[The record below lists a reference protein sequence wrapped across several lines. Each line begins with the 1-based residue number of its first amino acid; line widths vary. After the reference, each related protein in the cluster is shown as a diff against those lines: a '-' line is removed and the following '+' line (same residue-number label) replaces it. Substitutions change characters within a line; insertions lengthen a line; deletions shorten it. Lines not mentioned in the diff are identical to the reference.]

1 MQKINPPCSHAPCPC
16 VRISLSLLHT
26 LYSNSCSFS
35 MLSEI
40 CRVSFFFSE
49 NWLLQ
54 LLSEIWLLVKLL
66 SELWRPAGELS
77 WARSSCG
84 NPPFGVVTT
93 LISALW
99 QLQKN
104 RHCVCSASWQ
114 RCVFSVVTLPH
125 LELILVIHPSTP
137 THFLEKSVYPLV
149 RLVIR
154 VSCSTLVV
162 VGSFNHSSFYLRR

>member
-26 LYSNSCSFS
+26 LYSKSCSFS

-104 RHCVCSASWQ
+104 SALCLFGVVTTVRFQ
-114 RCVFSVVTLPH
+114 RCDPSPFRADTCDTSKYTYTLFG
-125 LELILVIHPSTP
+125 E
-137 THFLEKSVYPLV
+137 V
-149 RLVIR
+149 RL
-154 VSCSTLVV
+154 SP
-162 VGSFNHSSFYLRR
+162 G